1 MNTLKAVLGRL
12 EKPKKD
18 VKLSAIVDYENY
30 REEALSRAR
39 DVELLMQNM
48 DDLGEQAYDA
58 IEELRLQYEAL
69 EEADA
74 KFTEVRN
81 KLSDAMLEIETKAG
95 ELGFAP
101 SDLMP
106 DYQESVDLSLLTFP
120 FEFSTRTNDIMEKN
134 I

>member
-1 MNTLKAVLGRL
+1 MNTLKAVLSRL

-18 VKLSAIVDYENY
+18 VKLSAIEDYENF
-30 REEALSRAR
+30 RDEALNRAR
-39 DVELLMQNM
+39 DVELLLQNM
-48 DDLGEQAYDA
+48 DELGERAYEA
-58 IEELRLQYEAL
+58 IEDLRLQYEAL

-81 KLSDAMLEIETKAG
+81 KLADAMGEIETKAG

-120 FEFSTRTNDIMEKN
+120 FEFSMRTNDIMEKN